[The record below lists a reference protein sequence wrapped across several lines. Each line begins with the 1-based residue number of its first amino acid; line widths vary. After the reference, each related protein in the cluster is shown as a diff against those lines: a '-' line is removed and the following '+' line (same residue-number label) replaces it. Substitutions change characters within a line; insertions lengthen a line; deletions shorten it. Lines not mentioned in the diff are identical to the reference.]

1 MKKILRLLKVYKLLI
16 IGLVLG
22 MVISLITI
30 YYADPI
36 YFAGEN
42 VLYNNQTSGMT
53 STNTKSAID
62 ELYAKANENDI
73 IEKLAAVDGGG
84 VPGIT
89 STGEYDTC
97 PSNLS
102 ATYKCSSRTIEYNY
116 STTGDFEIHWSST
129 CYDQT
134 AAWMGGHQ
142 LLIKNGNTIL
152 MQIAYNDEWSNKIQ
166 MRFGFGINGTTVVAQ
181 NYASGTGLQG
191 TTYFRITRVGNTL
204 TVYRNGTSMYTQN
217 YTDTFTVTSLELN
230 FLRYGS
236 NVSVPSMISDI
247 YIGPVIS

>member
-1 MKKILRLLKVYKLLI
+1 MRKVLRLLKVYKLLI

-53 STNTKSAID
+53 STNTKNAID

-73 IEKLAAVDGGG
+73 IEKLAAAGGD

-89 STGEYDTC
+89 STGEYDDT
-97 PSNLS
+97 
-102 ATYKCSSRTIEYNY
+102 CSSQSCSKRTIDYNY
-116 STTGDFEIHWSST
+116 STTGDFEIHWDST

-142 LLIKNGNTIL
+142 ILLKNGSTTF
-152 MQIAYNDEWSNKIQ
+152 MQIGYNDAWDSTIQ
-166 MRFGFGINGTTVVAQ
+166 MRFGLDINGTTVVGQ
-181 NYASGTGLQG
+181 NYSSGTGVQG
-191 TTYFRITRVGNTL
+191 TTSFRITRVGNTL
-204 TVYRNGTSMYTQN
+204 TVYRNGTSIYTQN
-217 YTDTFTVTSLELN
+217 YTAEFTVTSIDIN
-230 FLRYGS
+230 FLKYGS
-236 NVSVPSMISDI
+236 NIIVSSMVSDL

>member
-1 MKKILRLLKVYKLLI
+1 MRKVLRLLKVYKLLI

-53 STNTKSAID
+53 STNTKNAID

-73 IEKLAAVDGGG
+73 IEKLAAVDGG

-89 STGEYDTC
+89 STGEYVTC
-97 PSNLS
+97 GSS
-102 ATYKCSSRTIEYNY
+102 SYTCSTRTIDYNA
-116 STTGDFEIHWSST
+116 TITGDFEIHWAST

-134 AAWMGGHQ
+134 AAWRGGHHII
-142 LLIKNGNTIL
+142 LKNGNTEF
-152 MQIAYNDEWSNKIQ
+152 MHMSYNDAWEPTLQ
-166 MRFGFGINGTTVVAQ
+166 MRFQLNINSTSVFGQNYTSGIGVVGTTH
-181 NYASGTGLQG
+181 
-191 TTYFRITRVGNTL
+191 FRITRVGNTL
-204 TVYRNGTSMYTQN
+204 TVYREGTSIYTQN
-217 YTDTFTVTSLELN
+217 YTDALTVTSIDIT
-230 FLRYGS
+230 FIKYGS
-236 NVSVPSMISDI
+236 NITVPSMVSDL

>member
-1 MKKILRLLKVYKLLI
+1 MRLLKVYKLLI

-53 STNTKSAID
+53 STNTKNAID

-73 IEKLAAVDGGG
+73 IEKLAAAGGE

-89 STGEYDTC
+89 STGTYNDTC
-97 PSNLS
+97 SS
-102 ATYKCSSRTIEYNY
+102 QSCSKRTINYNY
-116 STTGDFEIHWSST
+116 STTGDFEIHWAST
-129 CYDQT
+129 CYNQS
-134 AAWMGGHQ
+134 AAWRGGHQ
-142 LLIKNGNTIL
+142 IILKNGNTDF
-152 MQIAYNDEWSNKIQ
+152 MQIGYNDSWDSTLQ
-166 MRFGFGINGTTVVAQ
+166 MRFGFGINGTTVVGQ
-181 NYASGTGLQG
+181 NYTSGIGVAG
-191 TTYFRITRVGNTL
+191 TTHFRITRVGNTL
-204 TVYRNGTSMYTQN
+204 TVYREGTSIYTQN
-217 YTDTFTVTSLELN
+217 YTDAFTVTSIDIN
-230 FLRYGS
+230 FIKYGS
-236 NVSVPSMISDI
+236 NITVPSMVSDL